1 MTFCTKV
8 LNFNWKK
15 SRFVTA
21 VCCLCILG
29 IVAVFLA
36 VASRTFFNTDD
47 YGSLIEYQ
55 PGNGLLGILQTSAR
69 LTGEAYMQHM
79 GAYTSFFFGNAI
91 IFSIMEGWFSLP
103 GVMVVCNLLLMASL
117 ALFAVTAVCST
128 GLCYDRTERNVALL
142 FAAAVLF
149 FIYDT
154 RAWPEI
160 DNWISGYNAYG
171 LPTTFGLVAASLM
184 CRRAACSK
192 PWAVLAVIS
201 AFLGAGGTLQV
212 TGGICCILLAILLV
226 KVLQRFAK
234 VSDWVIF
241 GASFLGALINVA
253 APGNYVR
260 RNSVDP
266 TGFHPGIALP
276 FIIQW
281 GNDVW
286 ANLLTHP
293 LILALLAGIFV
304 LGYHLQARVHP
315 RTWKLVLLLLACV
328 AAPYISAFPVCLGY
342 GGGYFPNRCLWAA
355 TVLAALAL
363 LTAAFVLGCL
373 AGRACKGRENRLLRT
388 GAAAV
393 VAVLALWGV
402 VCLPQASSTLS
413 ALENLSNGSIDSYC
427 REVET
432 VLEDLASQEG
442 PDAKVVYLPS
452 AVEEVKPFY
461 VSTVPTNEMN
471 QYMAIYYGFD
481 SVTYDPSAA
490 SE

>member
-1 MTFCTKV
+1 MTFCTKK
-8 LNFNWKK
+8 LNFNWKS

-29 IVAVFLA
+29 ITAVFLA
-36 VASRTFFNTDD
+36 IASRTFFNTDD

-55 PGNGLLGILQTSAR
+55 PGNGLLGILQTSVR
-69 LTGEAYMQHM
+69 LTGRAYMQHM

-91 IFSIMEGWFSLP
+91 IFSIMEGWFSLS

-117 ALFAVTAVCST
+117 ALFVVCVVCST
-128 GLCYDRTERNVALL
+128 GLCRNRTERNVALL
-142 FAAAVLF
+142 FAAAALF

-184 CRRAACSK
+184 CRRAASSK
-192 PWAVLAVIS
+192 PWAVFAAIC

-212 TGGICCILLAILLV
+212 TGGLCCILLAILLV
-226 KVLQRFAK
+226 KVLQGFAEI
-234 VSDWVIF
+234 SDWGIF

-286 ANLLTHP
+286 ATLLTHP
-293 LILALLAGIFV
+293 LIPALLAGIFV
-304 LGYHLQARVHP
+304 LGYHLQARVRSH
-315 RTWKLVLLLLACV
+315 TWKLALLLLACV

-355 TVLAALAL
+355 TVLATMAL
-363 LTAAFVLGCL
+363 LTAVFVLGCL
-373 AGRACKGRENRLLRT
+373 FGRALKGRENILTRITVTVAIAALT
-388 GAAAV
+388 VFGA
-393 VAVLALWGV
+393 LAL
-402 VCLPQASSTLS
+402 PQTSVTYTTLQHFTD
-413 ALENLSNGSIDSYC
+413 GTIDKYC
-427 REVET
+427 REVGT
-432 VLEDLASQEG
+432 VLEDLSRQEG
-442 PDAKVVYLPS
+442 PDAKVLNLPS
-452 AVEEVKPFY
+452 TIEEIKPFY
-461 VSTVPTNEMN
+461 ISSDSTDEMN
-471 QYMAIYYGFD
+471 QCIATYYGFN
-481 SVTYDPSAA
+481 SIVLEP
-490 SE
+490 

>member
-1 MTFCTKV
+1 MMFCTKT
-8 LNFNWKK
+8 LNRNWKK
-15 SRFVTA
+15 SGFITA

-36 VASRTFFNTDD
+36 VASHTFFNTDD

-103 GVMVVCNLLLMASL
+103 GMMVVCNLLLMASL

-201 AFLGAGGTLQV
+201 AFLGAGGTLQI

-234 VSDWVIF
+234 ISDWVIF

-286 ANLLTHP
+286 TTMLTHP
-293 LILALLAGIFV
+293 LTPALLAGIFV
-304 LGYHLQARVHP
+304 LGFHLHERIRPHS
-315 RTWKLVLLLLACV
+315 WKLGLLLLACV

-355 TVLAALAL
+355 TVLATLAL
-363 LTAAFVLGCL
+363 LTAFFVLGCL
-373 AGRACKGRENRLLRT
+373 TGRALKRHENRLMRT
-388 GAAAV
+388 TAT
-393 VAVLALWGV
+393 VAIVALAILGIAR
-402 VCLPQASSTLS
+402 LPQESSTYS
-413 ALENLSNGSIDSYC
+413 ALKNLYNGSIDSYC
-427 REVET
+427 YEVKA
-432 VLEDLASQEG
+432 VLEELSRQEG

-452 AVEEVKPFY
+452 AVEQLNPFY
-461 VSTVPTNEMN
+461 LSPDPTNEMN
-471 QYMAIYYGFD
+471 QYIAAYYGFD
-481 SVTYDPSAA
+481 SLIYDPSAQ
-490 SE
+490 

>member
-1 MTFCTKV
+1 MTFRTKI
-8 LNFNWKK
+8 LNFNWKN
-15 SRFVTA
+15 SYFITA

-55 PGNGLLGILQTSAR
+55 PGNGLLGILQTSVR
-69 LTGEAYMQHM
+69 LTGRAYMQHM

-91 IFSIMEGWFSLP
+91 IFSIMEGWFSLS

-117 ALFAVTAVCST
+117 VLFVVSVVCST
-128 GLCYDRTERNVALL
+128 GLCRERTERNVALL
-142 FAAAVLF
+142 FAAAALF

-184 CRRAACSK
+184 CRRASSSK
-192 PWAVLAVIS
+192 PWAVFAAIC

-241 GASFLGALINVA
+241 AASFLGALINVA

-286 ANLLTHP
+286 ITLLTHP
-293 LILALLAGIFV
+293 LAPALLVVFFV
-304 LGYHLQARVHP
+304 LGIHLQERIRP
-315 RTWKLVLLLLACV
+315 SNWKLLLLLLTCV

-355 TVLAALAL
+355 TVLATLAL
-363 LTAAFVLGCL
+363 LTAVFILGCL
-373 AGRACKGRENRLLRT
+373 SGRAFKGCQNKLMNT
-388 GAAAV
+388 TVTAAV
-393 VAVLALWGV
+393 ATLAILGIAW
-402 VCLPQASSTLS
+402 LPQASATYS
-413 ALENLSNGSIDSYC
+413 ALKNLCNGSIDGYC
-427 REVET
+427 REVEA
-432 VLEDLASQEG
+432 VLEELSRQDG

-461 VSTVPTNEMN
+461 LSPDPTNEMN
-471 QYMAIYYGFD
+471 QYIAAYYGFD
-481 SVTYDPSAA
+481 SLIYDPPAK
-490 SE
+490 

>member
-1 MTFCTKV
+1 MTFCTKM

-241 GASFLGALINVA
+241 GAFFLGALINVA

-286 ANLLTHP
+286 TTLLAHP
-293 LILALLAGIFV
+293 LIPALLAGVFV
-304 LGYHLQARVHP
+304 LGFHLQGRICAHS
-315 RTWKLVLLLLACV
+315 WKLGLLLLACV

-355 TVLAALAL
+355 TVLATLAL
-363 LTAAFVLGCL
+363 LTAVFVLGCL
-373 AGRACKGRENRLLRT
+373 SSRVLKGCESKPMRT
-388 GAAAV
+388 TTTAAIA
-393 VAVLALWGV
+393 ALAILGIVW
-402 VCLPQASSTLS
+402 LPQASSTYS
-413 ALENLSNGSIDSYC
+413 ALKKLCNGSIDSYC
-427 REVET
+427 SEVEA
-432 VLEDLASQEG
+432 VLEELSRQEG

-461 VSTVPTNEMN
+461 LSTDPKNEMN
-471 QYMAIYYGFD
+471 QYIAAYYGFD
-481 SVTYDPSAA
+481 SLIYEPSAK
-490 SE
+490 

>member
-1 MTFCTKV
+1 MMFCTKT
-8 LNFNWKK
+8 LNRNWKK
-15 SRFVTA
+15 SGFITA

-36 VASRTFFNTDD
+36 VASHTFFNTDD

-103 GVMVVCNLLLMASL
+103 GMMVVCNLLLMASL

-201 AFLGAGGTLQV
+201 AFLGAGGTLQI

-234 VSDWVIF
+234 ISDWVIF

-286 ANLLTHP
+286 TTMLTHP
-293 LILALLAGIFV
+293 LTPALLAGIFV
-304 LGYHLQARVHP
+304 LGFHLHERIRPHS
-315 RTWKLVLLLLACV
+315 WKLGLLLLACV

-355 TVLAALAL
+355 TVLATLAL

-373 AGRACKGRENRLLRT
+373 VGRVIRGGKNKLVNIGGT
-388 GAAAV
+388 
-393 VAVLALWGV
+393 VAILVLTIFGVIAL
-402 VCLPQASSTLS
+402 PKTSATYTTLQH
-413 ALENLSNGSIDSYC
+413 LTDGTIDKYC
-427 REVET
+427 REVSDA
-432 VLEDLASQEG
+432 LEDLSRQEG
-442 PDAKVVYLPS
+442 PDAKVKDLPS
-452 AVEEVKPFY
+452 PIEEIKPFY
-461 VSTVPTNEMN
+461 ISPDPTNEMN
-471 QYMAIYYGFD
+471 QYIATYYGFD
-481 SVTYDPSAA
+481 SMALET
-490 SE
+490 